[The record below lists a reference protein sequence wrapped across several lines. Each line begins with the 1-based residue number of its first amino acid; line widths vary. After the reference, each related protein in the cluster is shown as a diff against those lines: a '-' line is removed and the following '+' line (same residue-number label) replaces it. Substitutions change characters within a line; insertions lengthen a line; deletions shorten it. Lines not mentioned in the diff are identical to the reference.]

1 MLFTIWNRFLFLFRS
16 LACIG
21 FGIIFTGSGLKEKKK
36 EKKKKKKSGSK
47 FASNLDNS
55 FSVSVI
61 IIAYMIRRREGKLKK
76 KGKRTPLKIV
86 GLFYAI
92 VQ

>member
-1 MLFTIWNRFLFLFRS
+1 MCRFRYNFH
-16 LACIG
+16 
-21 FGIIFTGSGLKEKKK
+21 GLLIKKK
-36 EKKKKKKSGSK
+36 KKKRKKKKSGSK

-61 IIAYMIRRREGKLKK
+61 IIAYMIIKRREGKLKK
-76 KGKRTPLKIV
+76 KGTRTPLKIV